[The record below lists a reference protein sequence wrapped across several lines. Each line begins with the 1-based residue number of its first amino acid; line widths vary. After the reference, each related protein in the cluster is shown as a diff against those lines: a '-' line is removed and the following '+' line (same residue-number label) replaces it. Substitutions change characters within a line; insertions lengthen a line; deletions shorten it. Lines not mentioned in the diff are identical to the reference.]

1 MSAHLQSLTDAEL
14 AQRIIDTL
22 DDRDAAALASACLM
36 AHAHG
41 KDRPDVKTARTCCTL
56 ADALTFQASAC
67 SRPPPPMTRTFI
79 ANQPRSTLAL

>member
-36 AHAHG
+36 AHARG
-41 KDRPDVKTARTCCTL
+41 EERPSVKVARACCTL
-56 ADALTFQASAC
+56 AG
-67 SRPPPPMTRTFI
+67 
-79 ANQPRSTLAL
+79 ANAQRVMPFLGYLPLKGYADG